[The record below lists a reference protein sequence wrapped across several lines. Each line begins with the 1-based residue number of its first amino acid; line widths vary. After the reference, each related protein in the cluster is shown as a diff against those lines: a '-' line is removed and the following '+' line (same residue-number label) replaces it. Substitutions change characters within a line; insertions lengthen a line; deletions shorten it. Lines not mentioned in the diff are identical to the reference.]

1 MKKHFFFFLFLIS
14 SFLAAAQTYNYIG
27 VEDGL
32 SNRRVYAIQKGPK
45 GYMWFLTHDGIDRY
59 NGKEFKHY
67 KLMDGED
74 EINSMMNLNW
84 LYSDSQGRL
93 WEIGKQGRVFCY
105 ESKHDRF
112 QLVYKLP
119 KSETEGLHTPVSY
132 GFIDDNNIIW
142 LCNQRNIYLYNSLTK
157 ATVVIKNEINESI
170 TDIEQIDETHYFIG
184 TDVGVHY
191 AELRN
196 NVLALSP
203 CEKLD
208 TLRLQINELF
218 FHKGSRKIFIGTF
231 QRGIYVYDLNLH
243 KAFHIKS
250 GLIDVSINRICTFG
264 EKDILIATDGA
275 GVYKMD
281 VDTYRSEPYIV
292 ADFNRYNAMNGNTI
306 YDIYVDNEQRIW
318 MANYPIGITVRNN
331 RYSDYKWIKH
341 SIGNKQSL
349 INDQVNAVMEDEEGD
364 LWYATNNGISLY
376 EHRTQQWHSFLSVY
390 DKEQKNQSHTFMSLC
405 EVSPGIIWVGGY
417 SSGIYQID
425 KKKRSVSFFTPAL
438 FGGATIRPDKYIRSI
453 TKDRDGYIWS
463 GGYYNLKRID
473 LKHKNI
479 ESILGLEVIT
489 DIKERDEKYMW
500 IGTANGLYL
509 LEKATGK
516 YRYITLPVESS
527 YIYSLYQAPNGLLYI
542 GTNNSGLLIYDP
554 ARQNFE
560 HYHKDNCALISN
572 NIYTILS
579 DGKDDILLSTEY
591 GLSGFYLKEKRF
603 HNWTKEQGLHSDH
616 FNANSGTLRKNG
628 NAIFGS
634 TDGAI
639 EFPRDMVLPREY
651 SSRMIF
657 SDLRVFY
664 QTVYPKDE
672 GSPLVLDIDE
682 TKSLKLK
689 YSQNI
694 FSLQVSSINYDY
706 PSLILYSWKLEGF
719 YDGWSRPGEENV
731 IRFTNLNPGHYT
743 LRVRAISSEDR
754 RMVLEERSIDI
765 IVEQPIWL
773 SIWALLLYALILVA
787 IASIALRIIVLR
799 KQRKISDDKIRFF
812 VNTAHDIRTP
822 LTLIKAPLEE
832 LSDREKLSK
841 EGTDNLSTALRNV
854 NALLRL
860 TTNLINFERA
870 DTYSNNFYVSEYE
883 LGAYMTDIVNVFR
896 SYASV
901 KHIDLTY
908 ESNFRYLNVWLDKD
922 KMDSILKNI
931 ISNALKYT
939 PEGGSVHVY
948 AYETEDTW
956 NVEVSDTGI
965 GIPLDEQKKLFK
977 MHFRGSNAINSKV
990 TGSGIGLLLVWK
1002 LVHMHK
1008 GKLNFTSTEGKGSC
1022 IKVSFPKG
1030 EKRYRKA
1037 IHRPAPTKEQ
1047 EQNNEPEQI
1056 TSPEKG
1062 TPDTPA
1068 FNTPIEG
1075 YEHAQQQ
1082 TQDAGNRQKI
1092 LIVEDNDELKE
1103 YLRRTLAE
1111 NYHVQV
1117 CSNGKSALCIVKEYF
1132 PDLIISDIMMPEMRG
1147 DELCQ
1152 KVKNDIDTSH
1162 IPVILLTALN
1172 TDKNIIDGLQ
1182 TGADEYVVKPFN
1194 IGILRATI
1202 ANLLANR
1209 ALLRHRYGNLELN
1222 DDTHNTECIN
1232 CSTDL
1237 DWKFIA
1243 SIKKNVEDNMDNPS
1257 FTIDVLCTLLNMS
1270 RTSFYNKLKALTDQ
1284 APGDYVRLIRLK
1296 RAMQLLKEQKYTIT
1310 EVAEMTGFS
1319 DAKYFREVF
1328 KKHFNISPSQ
1338 YAKEE
1343 GNIGE
1348 GNNKPNYSITHDM
1361 TNIYTEAFSIFFKI
1375 GAFTIGGGYAMVPL
1389 IEDEIV
1395 TKRRWIAKEDF
1406 IDLLAIAQSA
1416 PGILAVNISIFI
1428 GYRLRGIR
1436 GSIVTALGT
1445 ILPSFLI
1452 ILAIALFFHNFKD
1465 NVYVERIFKGIRPAV
1480 VALIAAPTFSMAK
1493 SAKINR
1499 YTIWIPIVSALL
1511 IWLLGFSPIWI
1522 IIAAGIGGYLFGR
1535 LRFPK
1540 TNS

>member
-1 MKKHFFFFLFLIS
+1 
-14 SFLAAAQTYNYIG
+14 
-27 VEDGL
+27 
-32 SNRRVYAIQKGPK
+32 
-45 GYMWFLTHDGIDRY
+45 
-59 NGKEFKHY
+59 
-67 KLMDGED
+67 
-74 EINSMMNLNW
+74 
-84 LYSDSQGRL
+84 
-93 WEIGKQGRVFCY
+93 
-105 ESKHDRF
+105 
-112 QLVYKLP
+112 
-119 KSETEGLHTPVSY
+119 
-132 GFIDDNNIIW
+132 
-142 LCNQRNIYLYNSLTK
+142 
-157 ATVVIKNEINESI
+157 
-170 TDIEQIDETHYFIG
+170 
-184 TDVGVHY
+184 
-191 AELRN
+191 
-196 NVLALSP
+196 
-203 CEKLD
+203 
-208 TLRLQINELF
+208 
-218 FHKGSRKIFIGTF
+218 
-231 QRGIYVYDLNLH
+231 
-243 KAFHIKS
+243 
-250 GLIDVSINRICTFG
+250 
-264 EKDILIATDGA
+264 
-275 GVYKMD
+275 
-281 VDTYRSEPYIV
+281 
-292 ADFNRYNAMNGNTI
+292 
-306 YDIYVDNEQRIW
+306 
-318 MANYPIGITVRNN
+318 
-331 RYSDYKWIKH
+331 
-341 SIGNKQSL
+341 
-349 INDQVNAVMEDEEGD
+349 
-364 LWYATNNGISLY
+364 
-376 EHRTQQWHSFLSVY
+376 
-390 DKEQKNQSHTFMSLC
+390 
-405 EVSPGIIWVGGY
+405 
-417 SSGIYQID
+417 
-425 KKKRSVSFFTPAL
+425 
-438 FGGATIRPDKYIRSI
+438 
-453 TKDRDGYIWS
+453 
-463 GGYYNLKRID
+463 
-473 LKHKNI
+473 
-479 ESILGLEVIT
+479 
-489 DIKERDEKYMW
+489 
-500 IGTANGLYL
+500 
-509 LEKATGK
+509 
-516 YRYITLPVESS
+516 
-527 YIYSLYQAPNGLLYI
+527 
-542 GTNNSGLLIYDP
+542 
-554 ARQNFE
+554 
-560 HYHKDNCALISN
+560 
-572 NIYTILS
+572 
-579 DGKDDILLSTEY
+579 
-591 GLSGFYLKEKRF
+591 
-603 HNWTKEQGLHSDH
+603 
-616 FNANSGTLRKNG
+616 
-628 NAIFGS
+628 
-634 TDGAI
+634 
-639 EFPRDMVLPREY
+639 MVLPREY

-1047 EQNNEPEQI
+1047 EQNKEPEQI

-1068 FNTPIEG
+1068 VNTPIEG

-1092 LIVEDNDELKE
+1092 LIVEDNDELRE

-1132 PDLIISDIMMPEMRG
+1132 PDLIISDIMMP
-1147 DELCQ
+1147 
-1152 KVKNDIDTSH
+1152 
-1162 IPVILLTALN
+1162 
-1172 TDKNIIDGLQ
+1172 
-1182 TGADEYVVKPFN
+1182 
-1194 IGILRATI
+1194 
-1202 ANLLANR
+1202 
-1209 ALLRHRYGNLELN
+1209 
-1222 DDTHNTECIN
+1222 
-1232 CSTDL
+1232 
-1237 DWKFIA
+1237 
-1243 SIKKNVEDNMDNPS
+1243 
-1257 FTIDVLCTLLNMS
+1257 
-1270 RTSFYNKLKALTDQ
+1270 
-1284 APGDYVRLIRLK
+1284 
-1296 RAMQLLKEQKYTIT
+1296 
-1310 EVAEMTGFS
+1310 
-1319 DAKYFREVF
+1319 
-1328 KKHFNISPSQ
+1328 
-1338 YAKEE
+1338 
-1343 GNIGE
+1343 
-1348 GNNKPNYSITHDM
+1348 
-1361 TNIYTEAFSIFFKI
+1361 
-1375 GAFTIGGGYAMVPL
+1375 
-1389 IEDEIV
+1389 
-1395 TKRRWIAKEDF
+1395 
-1406 IDLLAIAQSA
+1406 
-1416 PGILAVNISIFI
+1416 
-1428 GYRLRGIR
+1428 
-1436 GSIVTALGT
+1436 
-1445 ILPSFLI
+1445 
-1452 ILAIALFFHNFKD
+1452 
-1465 NVYVERIFKGIRPAV
+1465 
-1480 VALIAAPTFSMAK
+1480 
-1493 SAKINR
+1493 
-1499 YTIWIPIVSALL
+1499 
-1511 IWLLGFSPIWI
+1511 
-1522 IIAAGIGGYLFGR
+1522 
-1535 LRFPK
+1535 
-1540 TNS
+1540 

>member
-191 AELRN
+191 AELKN

-405 EVSPGIIWVGGY
+405 EVSPDIIWVGGY

-479 ESILGLEVIT
+479 ESIPGLEVIT

-516 YRYITLPVESS
+516 YRYITLPIESS

-572 NIYTILS
+572 KIYTILS

-657 SDLRVFY
+657 SDLRIFY

-908 ESNFRYLNVWLDKD
+908 ESNFRYLNAWLDKD

-1068 FNTPIEG
+1068 VNTPIEG

-1092 LIVEDNDELKE
+1092 LIVEDNDELRE

-1348 GNNKPNYSITHDM
+1348 GK
-1361 TNIYTEAFSIFFKI
+1361 
-1375 GAFTIGGGYAMVPL
+1375 
-1389 IEDEIV
+1389 
-1395 TKRRWIAKEDF
+1395 
-1406 IDLLAIAQSA
+1406 Q
-1416 PGILAVNISIFI
+1416 
-1428 GYRLRGIR
+1428 
-1436 GSIVTALGT
+1436 
-1445 ILPSFLI
+1445 
-1452 ILAIALFFHNFKD
+1452 
-1465 NVYVERIFKGIRPAV
+1465 
-1480 VALIAAPTFSMAK
+1480 
-1493 SAKINR
+1493 
-1499 YTIWIPIVSALL
+1499 
-1511 IWLLGFSPIWI
+1511 
-1522 IIAAGIGGYLFGR
+1522 
-1535 LRFPK
+1535 
-1540 TNS
+1540 

>member
-1 MKKHFFFFLFLIS
+1 MKKHFFFFILLLFPL
-14 SFLAAAQTYNYIG
+14 LAAAQTYKYIG

-67 KLMDGED
+67 KLMDGE
-74 EINSMMNLNW
+74 EEVNSMMSLSW
-84 LYSDSQGRL
+84 LYTDAKGRL

-119 KSETEGLHTPVSY
+119 KSETKDLHTPVSY
-132 GFIDDNNIIW
+132 GFIDDNYIVW
-142 LCNQRNIYLYNSLTK
+142 LCNQKNIYLYDSETERC
-157 ATVVIKNEINESI
+157 TTIKNEINESI
-170 TDIEQIDETHYFIG
+170 TDIEQIDANHYFIG
-184 TDVGVHY
+184 TDVGIHY
-191 AELRN
+191 AELKN
-196 NVLALSP
+196 NKLMLSP
-203 CEKLD
+203 CNKLD
-208 TLRLQINELF
+208 TLKLQVNELF
-218 FHKGSRKIFIGTF
+218 YHKGSRKVFIGTF
-231 QRGIYVYDLNLH
+231 QRGMYVYDLKLH
-243 KAFHIKS
+243 KASLVKS
-250 GLIDVSINRICTFG
+250 GLADISINRIIAFG
-264 EKDILIATDGA
+264 DKEILIATDGA
-275 GVYKMD
+275 GIHKMN
-281 VDTYRSEPYIV
+281 VETYSTEPYIV

-306 YDIYVDNEQRIW
+306 YDIYIDEEQRIW

-331 RYSDYKWIKH
+331 RYNDYKWIKH

-349 INDQVNAVMEDEEGD
+349 INDQVNAIIEDEEGD
-364 LWYATNNGISLY
+364 LWFATNNGISLY
-376 EHRTQQWHSFLSVY
+376 EHRTKQWHSFLSVFNT
-390 DKEQKNQSHTFMSLC
+390 DHKNQSHTFISLC
-405 EVSPGIIWVGGY
+405 EISPGIIWAGGY
-417 SSGIYQID
+417 SSRIYQIN
-425 KKKRSVSFFTPAL
+425 KKQYSVDFFTPAS
-438 FGGATIRPDKYIRSI
+438 FGGKEIRPDKYIRSI
-453 TKDRDGYIWS
+453 TKDSEGHIWS
-463 GGYYNLKRID
+463 GGYYNLKKID
-473 LKHKNI
+473 FKNKKVI
-479 ESILGLEVIT
+479 SIPGLDAIT
-489 DIKERDEKYMW
+489 EIKERNKDYMW

-509 LEKATGK
+509 LEKATDK
-516 YRYITLPVESS
+516 YQYIPMPVESS

-554 ARQNFE
+554 VKKDFQ

-572 NIYTILS
+572 NIYMILS
-579 DGKDDILLSTEY
+579 DGKNDILLSTEY
-591 GLSGFYLKEKRF
+591 GLSSFYPQTKIF
-603 HNWTKEQGLHSDH
+603 HNWTKEQGLQSDH

-639 EFPRDMVLPREY
+639 EFPKKMVLPREY
-651 SSRMIF
+651 KSRMIF

-672 GSPLVLDIDE
+672 GSPLIMDIDE
-682 TKSLKLK
+682 TSSLQLK
-689 YSQNI
+689 YNQNI

-719 YDGWSRPGEENV
+719 YDGWSRPGKENI
-731 IRFTNLNPGHYT
+731 IRFTNLSPGHYT
-743 LRVRAISSEDR
+743 LRVRAISNEDQR
-754 RMVLEERSIDI
+754 IVLEERSMDI
-765 IVEQPIWL
+765 IIEQPVWL
-773 SIWALLLYALILVA
+773 SIWALLLYTFILIA
-787 IASIALRIIVLR
+787 IASTTLRIIVLR
-799 KQRKISDDKIRFF
+799 KQRKISDEKIRFF

-832 LSDREKLSK
+832 LSERETLTKD
-841 EGTDNLSTALRNV
+841 GVDNLSTALRNV

-883 LGAYMTDIVNVFR
+883 LETYMTDIVNAFR
-896 SYASV
+896 AYASV
-901 KHIDLTY
+901 KHINLTY

-939 PEGGSVHVY
+939 PEGGKVHVY
-948 AYETEDTW
+948 VYETEDTW

-965 GIPLDEQKKLFK
+965 GIPLNEQKKLFK

-1002 LVHMHK
+1002 LVRIHK
-1008 GKLNFTSTEGKGSC
+1008 GKLSFTSTEGKGSC

-1037 IHRPAPTKEQ
+1037 MHRPIPLTEKEQ
-1047 EQNNEPEQI
+1047 ERKKLNDLEPI
-1056 TSPEKG
+1056 TPAKES
-1062 TPDTPA
+1062 TPDLPVATA
-1068 FNTPIEG
+1068 VTSVEG
-1075 YEHAQQQ
+1075 YEDAQLK
-1082 TQDAGNRQKI
+1082 TQDADNRSKI
-1092 LIVEDNDELKE
+1092 LVVEDNDELRE

-1117 CSNGKSALCIVKEYF
+1117 CSNGKSALYIIKEYF

-1152 KVKNDIDTSH
+1152 VVKNDIATSH
-1162 IPVILLTALN
+1162 IPIILLTALN

-1182 TGADEYVVKPFN
+1182 TGADEYIVKPFN

-1209 ALLRHRYGNLELN
+1209 ALLRHRYADLELN
-1222 DDTHNTECIN
+1222 DDTHNTECLN
-1232 CSTDL
+1232 CATDL

-1243 SIKKNVEDNMDNPS
+1243 SIKKNVEENMDNPT
-1257 FTIDVLCTLLNMS
+1257 FNIDLLCTLLNMS

-1296 RAMQLLKEQKYTIT
+1296 HAMKLLKEQKHTIT
-1310 EVAEMTGFS
+1310 EIAEMTGFS

-1328 KKHFNISPSQ
+1328 KKHFNVSPSQ
-1338 YAKEE
+1338 YAKED

-1348 GNNKPNYSITHDM
+1348 TKQQ
-1361 TNIYTEAFSIFFKI
+1361 TE
-1375 GAFTIGGGYAMVPL
+1375 
-1389 IEDEIV
+1389 
-1395 TKRRWIAKEDF
+1395 
-1406 IDLLAIAQSA
+1406 
-1416 PGILAVNISIFI
+1416 
-1428 GYRLRGIR
+1428 
-1436 GSIVTALGT
+1436 
-1445 ILPSFLI
+1445 
-1452 ILAIALFFHNFKD
+1452 
-1465 NVYVERIFKGIRPAV
+1465 
-1480 VALIAAPTFSMAK
+1480 
-1493 SAKINR
+1493 
-1499 YTIWIPIVSALL
+1499 
-1511 IWLLGFSPIWI
+1511 
-1522 IIAAGIGGYLFGR
+1522 
-1535 LRFPK
+1535 
-1540 TNS
+1540 